1 MSEYILNIHI
11 CQDKIP
17 DLCYFFL
24 MGSSTDLDHMERF
37 YMALADKTRLRLL
50 NLMRRNEVCV
60 CFFTEVLG
68 DSQPK
73 ISRHLAYLRNAG
85 LVEARRDGKWMH
97 YRILWPTD
105 AGARE
110 TLESALDW
118 LGDRDEMRL
127 ELEKYERVCCTPELL
142 VQIARTPIDF
152 LDIPVKSE
160 PAVTPRPV
168 EDRPARLKQDTAST
182 EMVVEYTAPSH
193 NELEEFLL

>member
-1 MSEYILNIHI
+1 
-11 CQDKIP
+11 
-17 DLCYFFL
+17 
-24 MGSSTDLDHMERF
+24 
-37 YMALADKTRLRLL
+37 MALADKTRLRLL

-97 YRILWPTD
+97 YSIVWPED
-105 AGARE
+105 RGACGA
-110 TLESALDW
+110 LNAALDW
-118 LGDRDEMRL
+118 FEQYEGAKVD
-127 ELEKYERVCCTPELL
+127 LEKYETVCCTPELL

-152 LDIPVKSE
+152 I
-160 PAVTPRPV
+160 
-168 EDRPARLKQDTAST
+168 DTAQHVDT
-182 EMVVEYTAPSH
+182 YEKAPTTFQAESH

>member
-1 MSEYILNIHI
+1 MLRQIYIAKLNLSTTNII
-11 CQDKIP
+11 
-17 DLCYFFL
+17 LCYYSYMDTNAL
-24 MGSSTDLDHMERF
+24 TNMETL
-37 YMALADKTRLRLL
+37 YIALGDKTRLRLL

-97 YRILWPTD
+97 YGIVWPEDVGEHRVLT
-105 AGARE
+105 A
-110 TLESALDW
+110 ALDW
-118 LGDRDEMRL
+118 LA
-127 ELEKYERVCCTPELL
+127 ELEDSQTDLEKFKTVCCTPELL

-152 LDIPVKSE
+152 IDPVSIVYAE
-160 PAVTPRPV
+160 PEHQPRLPQHQ
-168 EDRPARLKQDTAST
+168 A
-182 EMVVEYTAPSH
+182 H